1 MSLKA
6 FHLVFI
12 IASIVLALGFAGWA
26 LTAYFSTDGGGMWYL
41 VAGLGSL
48 LAAVGLVFYEIYF
61 LKKLKNV
68 SYL

>member
-12 IASIVLALGFAGWA
+12 VASIALAFGFGAWSILNYRAPNGTVW
-26 LTAYFSTDGGGMWYL
+26 DL
-41 VAGLGSL
+41 VIG
-48 LAAVGLVFYEIYF
+48 LAAFAVGIALVIYERYF
-61 LKKLKNV
+61 LKKLKDV

>member
-12 IASIVLALGFAGWA
+12 VASILLAVGFAAWSV
-26 LTAYFSTDGGGMWYL
+26 LNYYSP
-41 VAGLGSL
+41 AGSASDLAIGVGSGV
-48 LAAVGLVFYEIYF
+48 AAVALVCYERFF
-61 LKKLKNV
+61 LKKFKNV

>member
-12 IASIVLALGFAGWA
+12 VASILMAVGFAVWSLMTYYSDHAGVGYLLAGIASAI
-26 LTAYFSTDGGGMWYL
+26 
-41 VAGLGSL
+41 
-48 LAAVGLVFYEIYF
+48 AAIALVFYERYF
-61 LKKLKNV
+61 LKKFKNV

>member
-12 IASIVLALGFAGWA
+12 VASILLSVGLSAWSL
-26 LTAYFSTDGGGMWYL
+26 LNYFSQGAAVDLLMGM
-41 VAGLGSL
+41 GSA
-48 LAAVGLVFYEIYF
+48 LAAVALVVYERFF
-61 LKKLKNV
+61 LKKFKNV

>member
-12 IASIVLALGFAGWA
+12 IASILLALGFGVWSYMNYRTPQGSTSDLVVAIVSGVVA
-26 LTAYFSTDGGGMWYL
+26 L
-41 VAGLGSL
+41 
-48 LAAVGLVFYEIYF
+48 GLVGYEIYF

>member
-12 IASIVLALGFAGWA
+12 VASIVLAFGFGAWLLKGYYSPEGQVSELA
-26 LTAYFSTDGGGMWYL
+26 F
-41 VAGLGSL
+41 GLISI
-48 LAAVGLVFYEIYF
+48 AVGIGLIFYERYF
-61 LKKLKNV
+61 LKKTKGM

>member
-12 IASIVLALGFAGWA
+12 VASIALAFGFGLWSVLNYRAPSGTIW
-26 LTAYFSTDGGGMWYL
+26 DL
-41 VAGLGSL
+41 VIG
-48 LAAVGLVFYEIYF
+48 LAAFAVGVGLVVYERYF

>member
-12 IASIVLALGFAGWA
+12 VASILLAVGFAVWSLFNF
-26 LTAYFSTDGGGMWYL
+26 LTPTGTMWDMAMG
-41 VAGLGSL
+41 VGAI
-48 LAAVGLVFYEIYF
+48 LAAVGLVCYERFF
-61 LKKLKNV
+61 LKKFKNV

>member
-12 IASIVLALGFAGWA
+12 VASILLAIGFGVWSFLNYASPQGSTSDLVVGIVSGVIALG
-26 LTAYFSTDGGGMWYL
+26 L
-41 VAGLGSL
+41 VG
-48 LAAVGLVFYEIYF
+48 YEIYF

>member
-12 IASIVLALGFAGWA
+12 VASIVLAFGFGAW
-26 LTAYFSTDGGGMWYL
+26 LLSNFFHGGGVPSIL
-41 VAGLGSL
+41 GAVASFGTG
-48 LAAVGLVFYEIYF
+48 VGLIFYERYF
-61 LKKLKNV
+61 LKKTKNV

>member
-12 IASIVLALGFAGWA
+12 VASILLCVGLSVWSL
-26 LTAYFSTDGGGMWYL
+26 LNYFSQGATVNL
-41 VAGLGSL
+41 VMGIGSA
-48 LAAVGLVFYEIYF
+48 LAAVALVVYERFF
-61 LKKLKNV
+61 LRKLKNV

>member
-12 IASIVLALGFAGWA
+12 VASILLAVGIAAWSL
-26 LTAYFSTDGGGMWYL
+26 LNYFSPHGTLADLL
-41 VAGLGSL
+41 VGIGAA
-48 LAAVGLVFYEIYF
+48 LAAVGLVCYERFF
-61 LKKLKNV
+61 LKKFKNV

>member
-12 IASIVLALGFAGWA
+12 VASILLAVGFAVWS
-26 LTAYFSTDGGGMWYL
+26 LLNYFSPGGSKWDLAMG
-41 VAGLGSL
+41 AGSVV
-48 LAAVGLVFYEIYF
+48 AAVGLVIYERYF
-61 LKKLKNV
+61 LKKFKNV

>member
-12 IASIVLALGFAGWA
+12 VASIALAFGFGAWLVKNFFNEGGVLNLVFAAIAFG
-26 LTAYFSTDGGGMWYL
+26 
-41 VAGLGSL
+41 AG
-48 LAAVGLVFYEIYF
+48 VGLIFYERYF
-61 LKKLKNV
+61 LKKTKNV